1 MNAIVLS
8 PACMLLHDEA
18 IRTAR
23 SDGIADL
30 VQPRM
35 RLAMEVKV
43 LPCGGLRQ
51 PDHRLLRPVDDGGE
65 SGREHPEGDI
75 DPIVGESFGFAGR
88 AHVGGAKA
96 AVRRRVVPFT
106 AKKARTREGFEIG
119 PHLLGSQPLPNTVD
133 AEEPGRDDRMTKVVA
148 DTLPPRLV
156 GYTAPQAV
164 EDLVKGPVEEIY
176 RARDRHLSGT
186 PLMVQLPGFGPRR
199 LRYRREELG
208 SPPKVTST
216 MLSYQLRP
224 NGSQG
229 SRGALSAGA

>member
-8 PACMLLHDEA
+8 LACMLLHDEA

-96 AVRRRVVPFT
+96 AARAGSSPSPPRRR
-106 AKKARTREGFEIG
+106 A
-119 PHLLGSQPLPNTVD
+119 
-133 AEEPGRDDRMTKVVA
+133 
-148 DTLPPRLV
+148 
-156 GYTAPQAV
+156 
-164 EDLVKGPVEEIY
+164 
-176 RARDRHLSGT
+176 RARALRSDRTCSEASHFRTLS
-186 PLMVQLPGFGPRR
+186 MRKN
-199 LRYRREELG
+199 LG
-208 SPPKVTST
+208 ATT
-216 MLSYQLRP
+216 
-224 NGSQG
+224 
-229 SRGALSAGA
+229 A